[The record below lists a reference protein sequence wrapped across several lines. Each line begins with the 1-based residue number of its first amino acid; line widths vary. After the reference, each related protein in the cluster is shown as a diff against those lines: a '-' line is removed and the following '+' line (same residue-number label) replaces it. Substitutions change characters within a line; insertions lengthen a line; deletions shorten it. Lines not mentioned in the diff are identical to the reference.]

1 MKYFLFELN
10 HDFSIISISETWLK
24 QYNKVNYN
32 LKGYSHASTIRT
44 KKSGGGTSIFVRS
57 NINFKIKENIS
68 VDLPGVDSIAIE
80 IHKDELNSTKNVIV
94 LALYRPPNINAAQ
107 FIIKLTSTTQTLH
120 EQNKHVFLMRNF
132 NIDIT
137 EAMLTTNRIVN
148 DFYNLFL
155 S

>member
-1 MKYFLFELN
+1 MLQPLE
-10 HDFSIISISETWLK
+10 
-24 QYNKVNYN
+24 Q
-32 LKGYSHASTIRT
+32 

-57 NINFKIKENIS
+57 NINFKINENIS